1 MGTAVRTGDVI
12 IILSDDEDAEEDI
25 SCNDQSVVIVEA
37 QDVKKSDCAVAPV
50 ALDEDLVITFSRRA
64 EVLPHARYDCP
75 EHVFTATDDTGAPAA
90 GNQLM
95 CDQCFCY
102 ICDKL
107 ASLCE
112 MWCCSGLCH
121 CNSHKRSDS
130 WNNLRNGLLLGGL
143 QRFNLTLSELDSHLR
158 HAETMLQS
166 FKLRL
171 SAKFASFLRGE
182 TLEEH
187 GPSDLNPKGRIF
199 NYTPVYEFVSSF
211 LNEADEQEDR
221 AAAVLRLGAA
231 EVFIPHFQ
239 VSGSYISHSP
249 TANAVE
255 ARLALLQRV
264 IASVQRQMVMTS
276 LTPEFIHKLQ
286 EFYQKL
292 FFPPELKKMKS
303 SLCVRPWDD
312 VLLVSVLKGQNVSGV
327 RKDKGRKDLL
337 IEQIAVVLLRTEL
350 LQQQHRYRTDTRTHT
365 RRPLAANQT
374 PPGCVLAVCRY
385 RELCRYLRVVE
396 SDDSKLLQQVR
407 DLIPFFF
414 CMDGSIA
421 GGLHS
426 LFPTV
431 NAPAARLTP
440 RLFLFYL
447 RLFTTATAPAAA
459 RVSVS
464 GSARVCFSDAA
475 WQPMKDAVPL
485 QDAVVVKFALRV
497 QRCCPAVFA
506 DSQCWISLLRIV
518 NPPTAIPE
526 PPFEFLHEAKDV
538 VGSILLD
545 QHGSTVQI
553 PRNFHEV
560 YPAQALLLLVTGAL
574 GQRILRA
581 ALSPALPVLNTFK
594 GNLWALGWLRD
605 SLSSSPERLRSFS
618 QELSREAGAS
628 TDGDNILRFLHSCAP
643 AASSTEIRDQPDSRS
658 DSWLHS
664 HKTTRDSG
672 SDSRRQNVARRT
684 AMKRHRHHRHFNY

>member
-1 MGTAVRTGDVI
+1 MGTAVDTGEVI
-12 IILSDDEDAEEDI
+12 VILSDDEDAEENI
-25 SCNDQSVVIVEA
+25 SFSDQSVVIVEA
-37 QDVKKSDCAVAPV
+37 EDVKKSDSAVAPV

-75 EHVFTATDDTGAPAA
+75 IHVFTATDEIGAPAA

-107 ASLCE
+107 ASLCQ

-121 CNSHKRSDS
+121 CNSHKRSDF
-130 WNNLRNGLLLGGL
+130 WNNLRNSLLLGGL

-171 SAKFASFLRGE
+171 SAKFECFLRGE
-182 TLEEH
+182 SLEGY
-187 GPSDLNPKGRIF
+187 GPSDSNPKGVVF

-211 LNEADEQEDR
+211 LNEADQQEGR

-231 EVFIPHFQ
+231 EVFIRHFQ

-255 ARLALLQRV
+255 ARLVLLQRV
-264 IASVQRQMVMTS
+264 IASVQRQMVMSS
-276 LTPEFIHKLQ
+276 LTPDFIHKLQ

-292 FFPPELKKMKS
+292 FFPPELKNMKS

-327 RKDKGRKDLL
+327 RKDKGKKDLL
-337 IEQIAVVLLRTEL
+337 IEQIAVVLLRTEV
-350 LQQQHRYRTDTRTHT
+350 LQQQH
-365 RRPLAANQT
+365 
-374 PPGCVLAVCRY
+374 RY

-414 CMDGSIA
+414 CMDGSLP

-440 RLFLFYL
+440 DLFLFYL
-447 RLFTTATAPAAA
+447 RLFTTATAPPTATA
-459 RVSVS
+459 RVS
-464 GSARVCFSDAA
+464 GSVQVCISDAA

-485 QDAVVVKFALRV
+485 PDVVVVRFALRV

-506 DSQCWISLLRIV
+506 DSRCWISLLQIV
-518 NPPTAIPE
+518 NPPAAVPE
-526 PPFEFLHEAKDV
+526 PTSKFLHEAKDV
-538 VGSILLD
+538 VSTIL
-545 QHGSTVQI
+545 HGANVQI
-553 PRNFHEV
+553 PRVFQEG
-560 YPAQALLLLVTGAL
+560 YPDQALLLLVTGAL
-574 GQRILRA
+574 GQRVLSG

-594 GNLWALGWLRD
+594 GNLWALGWLWD

-618 QELSREAGAS
+618 QELSREAGA
-628 TDGDNILRFLHSCAP
+628 TADGDNILRFLHSLVPAP
-643 AASSTEIRDQPDSRS
+643 SSSTEYRHQQS
-658 DSWLHS
+658 
-664 HKTTRDSG
+664 SG
-672 SDSRRQNVARRT
+672 S
-684 AMKRHRHHRHFNY
+684 

>member
-1 MGTAVRTGDVI
+1 MGTAVDTGEVI
-12 IILSDDEDAEEDI
+12 VILSDDEDAEENI
-25 SCNDQSVVIVEA
+25 SFSDQSVVIVEA
-37 QDVKKSDCAVAPV
+37 EDVKKSAPV

-75 EHVFTATDDTGAPAA
+75 IHVFTATDEIGAPAA

-107 ASLCE
+107 ASLCQ

-121 CNSHKRSDS
+121 CNSHKRSDF
-130 WNNLRNGLLLGGL
+130 WNNLRNSLLLGGL

-171 SAKFASFLRGE
+171 SAKFECFLRGE
-182 TLEEH
+182 SLEGKVIRIHPFNVRTRFTTTQTLNLLTENV
-187 GPSDLNPKGRIF
+187 PVFLQCSF
-199 NYTPVYEFVSSF
+199 SYTPVYEFVSSF
-211 LNEADEQEDR
+211 LNEADQQEGR

-231 EVFIPHFQ
+231 EVFIRHFQ
-239 VSGSYISHSP
+239 VSYISHSP

-255 ARLALLQRV
+255 ARLVLLQRV
-264 IASVQRQMVMTS
+264 IASVQRQMVMSS
-276 LTPEFIHKLQ
+276 LTPDFIHKLQ

-292 FFPPELKKMKS
+292 FFPPELKNMKCVRL

-327 RKDKGRKDLL
+327 RKDKGKKDLL
-337 IEQIAVVLLRTEL
+337 IEQIAVVLLRTEV
-350 LQQQHRYRTDTRTHT
+350 LQQQH
-365 RRPLAANQT
+365 
-374 PPGCVLAVCRY
+374 RY

-414 CMDGSIA
+414 CMDGSLP

-440 RLFLFYL
+440 DLFLFYL
-447 RLFTTATAPAAA
+447 RLFTTATAPPTATA
-459 RVSVS
+459 RVS
-464 GSARVCFSDAA
+464 GSVQVCISDAA

-485 QDAVVVKFALRV
+485 PDVVVVRFALRV

-506 DSQCWISLLRIV
+506 DSRCWISLLQIV
-518 NPPTAIPE
+518 NPPAAVPE
-526 PPFEFLHEAKDV
+526 PTSKLFTFCEFRLLPQEAKDV
-538 VGSILLD
+538 VSTIL
-545 QHGSTVQI
+545 HGANVQI
-553 PRNFHEV
+553 PRVFQEG
-560 YPAQALLLLVTGAL
+560 YPDQALLLLVTGAL
-574 GQRILRA
+574 GQRVLSG

-594 GNLWALGWLRD
+594 GNLWALGWLWD

-618 QELSREAGAS
+618 QELSREAGA
-628 TDGDNILRFLHSCAP
+628 TADGDNILRFLHSLVPAP
-643 AASSTEIRDQPDSRS
+643 SSSTEYRHQQS
-658 DSWLHS
+658 
-664 HKTTRDSG
+664 SG
-672 SDSRRQNVARRT
+672 S
-684 AMKRHRHHRHFNY
+684 

>member
-1 MGTAVRTGDVI
+1 MGTAVDTGEVI
-12 IILSDDEDAEEDI
+12 IILSDDEDAEENI
-25 SCNDQSVVIVEA
+25 SFSDQSVVLVEVE
-37 QDVKKSDCAVAPV
+37 DVKKSDSAVAPV

-75 EHVFTATDDTGAPAA
+75 IHVFTVTDEIGAPAA

-121 CNSHKRSDS
+121 CNSHKRSDF
-130 WNNLRNGLLLGGL
+130 WNNLRNSLLLGGL

-182 TLEEH
+182 TC
-187 GPSDLNPKGRIF
+187 GPSDWNPKGLVF
-199 NYTPVYEFVSSF
+199 NYAPVYEFVSSF
-211 LNEADEQEDR
+211 LNEADQQEGR

-231 EVFIPHFQ
+231 EVFIRHFQ

-255 ARLALLQRV
+255 GRLVLLQRV
-264 IASVQRQMVMTS
+264 IASVQRQMVMSS

-292 FFPPELKKMKS
+292 FFPPELRHMKS

-327 RKDKGRKDLL
+327 RKDKGKKDLL

-350 LQQQHRYRTDTRTHT
+350 LQQQHRYR
-365 RRPLAANQT
+365 
-374 PPGCVLAVCRY
+374 
-385 RELCRYLRVVE
+385 ELVRYLRVVE

-414 CMDGSIA
+414 CLDGSLP

-426 LFPTV
+426 LFPAV

-440 RLFLFYL
+440 RLYLFYL
-447 RLFTTATAPAAA
+447 RLFTTATAPPLATV
-459 RVSVS
+459 RVS
-464 GSARVCFSDAA
+464 GSAQVCFSDAA

-485 QDAVVVKFALRV
+485 PADVVVRFALRV

-506 DSQCWISLLRIV
+506 DSQCWVSLLQVV
-518 NPPTAIPE
+518 NPPAAIPE
-526 PPFEFLHEAKDV
+526 PPLKFLHEAKDV

-545 QHGSTVQI
+545 QRGSNVQI
-553 PRNFHEV
+553 PRSFQEV
-560 YPAQALLLLVTGAL
+560 YPDQALLLLVTAAL

-581 ALSPALPVLNTFK
+581 ALSPALPVLNTLK
-594 GNLWALGWLRD
+594 GNLWALGWLWD
-605 SLSSSPERLRSFS
+605 SLSSSPERLGSFS
-618 QELSREAGAS
+618 QELSQEAGAT
-628 TDGDNILRFLHSCAP
+628 TDGDNILGFLHSRASAP
-643 AASSTEIRDQPDSRS
+643 SSST
-658 DSWLHS
+658 
-664 HKTTRDSG
+664 
-672 SDSRRQNVARRT
+672 
-684 AMKRHRHHRHFNY
+684 